1 MYTIKITDH
10 VDDFVT
16 NSSGYALFLVLNK
29 ALSDN
34 TSVALSFKNV
44 PATSSSFLNSSLGA
58 LVENSG
64 ITVLNR
70 IKPIHVFVRQWVK
83 SRAFSIE
90 NQRSGC

>member
-70 IKPIHVFVRQWVK
+70 IKPIHV
-83 SRAFSIE
+83 
-90 NQRSGC
+90 SGTQAAILNKYVLSLKKING